1 MNYQQRAKKIER
13 LRQRLLVLLRREDN
27 PTATMRYLADKI
39 EEAGVAVSLSL
50 EAPEQF
56 ALDLSE
62 ALKNNDR
69 DNWTFPAQ
77 PLRALESAEELV
89 LSLLL

>member
-1 MNYQQRAKKIER
+1 MNYPERVKKIER
-13 LRQRLLVLLRREDN
+13 LRQRLLVLLRREDD
-27 PTATMRYLADKI
+27 PQTTMRYLADKI
-39 EEAGVAVSLSL
+39 EEAGVAVGLSL
-50 EAPEQF
+50 ETPEQF

-62 ALKNNDR
+62 ALKTNDR
-69 DNWTFPAQ
+69 DNWTLPAQ